1 MGSISLALIN
11 TYDMTELLSAQLI
24 ESALKDCKQ
33 PKHIYI
39 GYSGGVDS
47 HVLLHLCA
55 THPKLKPLISA
66 VYVHHGLQLAADD
79 WAEHCQKTASLLGV
93 HCQVLRVNAKPSLG
107 ESPEEAARNARY
119 TALNVLMASDD
130 LLLVAQHRDDQLET
144 VLLQLLRGG
153 GLPGLSAMPEC
164 TAFGLGRLLRPLLNS
179 SKSAIDAYAQTHGLN
194 WVEDPS
200 NQSHDYDR
208 NYLRNAI
215 LPLLKQRWPA
225 CDKTVA
231 RSARHCADAQVV
243 ISAVSEQLFLQVFNS
258 DDQTLIISQL
268 RSFQTHEQALIIRHW
283 FQYFTLKMPS
293 SAFVARVQSEI
304 VNARL
309 DSDPIVARQHYC
321 VRRYRDKLYCLP
333 TLMPSQLAA
342 VVWPTGQ
349 LSLTLSNQQVLTWS
363 AASTGIN
370 RALWQAST
378 IKVCA
383 RQGGEKIRL
392 PGRSGHHT
400 LKKLFQELDIPT
412 WQRETLPLIYLD
424 GQLAA
429 VADLWISA
437 DFYSEEP
444 GNCLTLRLQSPLKL

>member
-1 MGSISLALIN
+1 
-11 TYDMTELLSAQLI
+11 MTEPLSSHLI
-24 ESALKDCKQ
+24 ESALSHCKP

-55 THPKLKPLISA
+55 THPKLKPLITA
-66 VYVHHGLQLAADD
+66 VYVHHGLQLMADD
-79 WAEHCQKTASLLGV
+79 WAKHCQKTASLLGV
-93 HCQVLRVNAKPSLG
+93 HCQVLRVDAKPMLG

-119 TALNVLMASDD
+119 SALKTLMNSDD
-130 LLLVAQHRDDQLET
+130 VLLVAQHRDDQLET

-153 GLPGLSAMPEC
+153 GLRGLSAMPEN
-164 TAFGLGRLLRPLLNS
+164 TAFGLGRLLRPLLNVA
-179 SKSAIDAYAQTHGLN
+179 KPAIDVYARIHGLS

-258 DDQTLIISQL
+258 HDQTLFISQL
-268 RSFQTHEQALIIRHW
+268 TACPAHEQALIIRHW
-283 FQYFTLKMPS
+283 FKHLKLKMPS
-293 SAFVARVQSEI
+293 SAFIARVQSEI
-304 VNARL
+304 LNARL

-333 TLMPSQLAA
+333 SLVPAQFEA
-342 VVWPTGQ
+342 VTWLTGQ
-349 LSLTLSNQQVLTWS
+349 PSLTLSNKKTLTWLPS
-363 AASTGIN
+363 STGIN
-370 RALWQAST
+370 RSLWQDAT
-378 IKVCA
+378 IKVCI

-400 LKKLFQELDIPT
+400 LKKLFQEADIPT
-412 WQRETLPLIYLD
+412 WERETLPLIYLD

-429 VADLWISA
+429 VSDLWVSA
-437 DFYSEEP
+437 DFYSEEVD
-444 GNCLTLRLQSPLKL
+444 NCLTLRLQSPHE

>member
-1 MGSISLALIN
+1 
-11 TYDMTELLSAQLI
+11 MTERLSSQLI
-24 ESALKDCKQ
+24 DSALSHGNS

-55 THPKLKPLISA
+55 ADPKLKPLMTA

-79 WAEHCQKTASLLGV
+79 WATHCQKTASLLGIP
-93 HCQVLRVNAKPSLG
+93 CQVLRVNAKPTLG

-119 TALNVLMASDD
+119 SAFKTLMTSDD
-130 LLLVAQHRDDQLET
+130 VLLVAQHREDQLET

-153 GLPGLSAMPEC
+153 GLRGLSAMPEN
-164 TAFGLGRLLRPLLNS
+164 TALGLGRLLRPLLNIA
-179 SKSAIDAYAQTHGLN
+179 KSTIDTYAQTHDLS
-194 WVEDPS
+194 WVEDPT
-200 NQSHDYDR
+200 NQSDDYDR

-243 ISAVSEQLFLQVFNS
+243 ISAVSEQLFLQVFNN
-258 DDQTLIISQL
+258 DDQTLAISQL
-268 RSFQTHEQALIIRHW
+268 SAYPVHEQALIIRHW
-283 FQYFTLKMPS
+283 FQHLKLKMPS
-293 SAFVARVQSEI
+293 QAFVARVQSELL
-304 VNARL
+304 NARL
-309 DSDPIVARQHYC
+309 DSDPIVSRQHYG

-333 TLMPSQLAA
+333 TLVTAQFES
-342 VVWPTGQ
+342 VSWPKDA
-349 LSLTLSNQQVLTWS
+349 LSLILSNQKILICEP
-363 AASTGIN
+363 STAGIN
-370 RALWQAST
+370 RLKWQDAIVT
-378 IKVCA
+378 VCA
-383 RQGGEKIRL
+383 RQGGEKISL
-392 PGRSGHHT
+392 SGRSGHHT
-400 LKKLFQELDIPT
+400 LKKLFQEANIPT

-437 DFYSEEP
+437 DFYSEDVD
-444 GNCLTLRLQSPLKL
+444 NCLTLRLQNSL

>member
-1 MGSISLALIN
+1 
-11 TYDMTELLSAQLI
+11 MTERLSSQLI
-24 ESALKDCKQ
+24 ESALSHCNQ

-55 THPKLKPLISA
+55 AHPKLKPLITA

-79 WAEHCQKTASLLGV
+79 WAEHCQKTASQLGV
-93 HCQVLRVNAKPSLG
+93 HCQVLRVDAKPALG

-119 TALNVLMASDD
+119 TAFKTLMTSDD
-130 LLLVAQHRDDQLET
+130 VLLVAQHRDDQLET
-144 VLLQLLRGG
+144 VFLQLLRGS
-153 GLPGLSAMPEC
+153 GLRGLSAMPES
-164 TAFGLGRLLRPLLNS
+164 TVFGLGRLLRPLLDI
-179 SKSAIDAYAQTHGLN
+179 SKSSIDAYAQVHGLN

-200 NQSHDYDR
+200 NQSDDYDR

-243 ISAVSEQLFLQVFNS
+243 ISAVSEQLFLQVFNK
-258 DDQTLIISQL
+258 DDKTLIISQL
-268 RSFQTHEQALIIRHW
+268 RTYPIYEQALIIRHW
-283 FQYFTLKMPS
+283 FQGLKLKMPS
-293 SAFVARVQSEI
+293 SAFIARMQSELLC
-304 VNARL
+304 ARL
-309 DSDPIVARQHYC
+309 DSDPIVARQHNC

-333 TLMPSQLAA
+333 VLVTAQLAM
-342 VVWPTGQ
+342 VDWPTDQ
-349 LSLTLSNQQVLTWS
+349 LSIGLSNQTTLTCVPS
-363 AASTGIN
+363 SRGIN
-370 RALWQAST
+370 SALWQKST

-400 LKKLFQELDIPT
+400 LKKLFQEADIPT
-412 WQRETLPLIYLD
+412 WERETMPLIYLG

-437 DFYSEEP
+437 DFYSEDVD
-444 GNCLTLRLQSPLKL
+444 NCLILRLQSSLES

>member
-1 MGSISLALIN
+1 
-11 TYDMTELLSAQLI
+11 MTEQLSSHLI
-24 ESALKDCKQ
+24 DTALSHGNP

-55 THPKLKPLISA
+55 ANPKFKALITA
-66 VYVHHGLQLAADD
+66 VYVHHGLQVAADA

-93 HCQVLRVNAKPSLG
+93 HCQVLRVDAKPSLG

-119 TALNVLMASDD
+119 SALKTLMKSDD
-130 LLLVAQHRDDQLET
+130 VLLVAQHRDDQLET

-153 GLPGLSAMPEC
+153 GLRGLSAMPEN
-164 TAFGLGRLLRPLLNS
+164 TALGLGRLLRPLLNVA
-179 SKSAIDAYAQTHGLN
+179 KSTIDTYAQTHGLS

-215 LPLLKQRWPA
+215 LPLLKRRWPA

-243 ISAVSEQLFLQVFNS
+243 ISAVSEQLFLQVFNK
-258 DDQTLIISQL
+258 DDQTLAISQL
-268 RSFQTHEQALIIRHW
+268 RSFQTHKQALIIRHW
-283 FQYFTLKMPS
+283 FQHLKLKMPS
-293 SAFVARVQSEI
+293 QAFVARVQSELLS
-304 VNARL
+304 ARL
-309 DSDPIVARQHYC
+309 DSDPIVSRQHHG

-333 TLMPSQLAA
+333 TLIPAQFEAVTWPIEQPSF
-342 VVWPTGQ
+342 
-349 LSLTLSNQQVLTWS
+349 TLSNQKVLTCELS
-363 AASTGIN
+363 SSGIN
-370 RALWQAST
+370 RSLWQEST
-378 IKVCA
+378 ITVCA

-392 PGRSGHHT
+392 LGRRGRHT
-400 LKKLFQELDIPT
+400 LKKLFQEADIPT
-412 WQRETLPLIYLD
+412 WERETLPLIYID

-437 DFYSEEP
+437 DFYSEDVD
-444 GNCLTLRLQSPLKL
+444 NCLILRLQNSL

>member
-1 MGSISLALIN
+1 
-11 TYDMTELLSAQLI
+11 MTGPLSSQLI
-24 ESALKDCKQ
+24 DSALSYGNP

-55 THPKLKPLISA
+55 ANPKIKSLITA
-66 VYVHHGLQLAADD
+66 VYVHHGLQIAADA
-79 WAEHCQKTASLLGV
+79 WAQHCQKTASLLGV
-93 HCQVLRVNAKPSLG
+93 HCQVLRVDAKPMLG

-119 TALNVLMASDD
+119 SALKTLMNSDD
-130 LLLVAQHRDDQLET
+130 VLLVAQHRDDQLET

-153 GLPGLSAMPEC
+153 GLRGLSAMPEN
-164 TAFGLGRLLRPLLNS
+164 TAFGLGRLLRPLLNVA
-179 SKSAIDAYAQTHGLN
+179 KPDIDVYAQIHGLS

-215 LPLLKQRWPA
+215 LPMLKQRWPA

-258 DDQTLIISQL
+258 DDQTLFISQL
-268 RSFQTHEQALIIRHW
+268 TTYPVHEQALIIRHW
-283 FQYFTLKMPS
+283 FKHLKLKMPS
-293 SAFVARVQSEI
+293 STFIARVQSEI
-304 VNARL
+304 LNARL

-333 TLMPSQLAA
+333 SLVPAQFEA
-342 VVWPTGQ
+342 VTWLTGQ
-349 LSLTLSNQQVLTWS
+349 PSLTLSNKKTLTWLPS
-363 AASTGIN
+363 STGIN
-370 RALWQAST
+370 RSLWQDAT
-378 IKVCA
+378 IKVCI

-400 LKKLFQELDIPT
+400 LKKLFQEADIPT
-412 WQRETLPLIYLD
+412 WERETLPLIYLD

-429 VADLWISA
+429 VSDLWVSA
-437 DFYSEEP
+437 DFYSEEVD
-444 GNCLTLRLQSPLKL
+444 NCLTLRLQSPLES

>member
-1 MGSISLALIN
+1 
-11 TYDMTELLSAQLI
+11 MTGPLSSQLI
-24 ESALKDCKQ
+24 DSALSHCNP

-55 THPKLKPLISA
+55 ANPKLKTLITA
-66 VYVHHGLQLAADD
+66 VYVHHGLQVAADA
-79 WAEHCQKTASLLGV
+79 WAQHCQKTASLLGV
-93 HCQVLRVNAKPSLG
+93 HFQVLRVDAKPTLG

-119 TALNVLMASDD
+119 SALKTLMKCDD
-130 LLLVAQHRDDQLET
+130 VLLVAQHRDDQLET

-153 GLPGLSAMPEC
+153 GLRGLSAMPEN
-164 TAFGLGRLLRPLLNS
+164 TAFGLGRLLRPLLNVA
-179 SKSAIDAYAQTHGLN
+179 KPAIDAYAQTHGLS

-258 DDQTLIISQL
+258 DDQTLTISQL
-268 RSFQTHEQALIIRHW
+268 TTYPAHEQALIIRHW
-283 FQYFTLKMPS
+283 FQGLKLKMPTQ
-293 SAFVARVQSEI
+293 AFVARVQTEI
-304 VNARL
+304 LCARP
-309 DSDPIVARQHYC
+309 DSDPIVSRQHYG
-321 VRRYRDKLYCLP
+321 VRRYRDKLYCL
-333 TLMPSQLAA
+333 LSLQLVKFDALA
-342 VVWPTGQ
+342 WPTGQ
-349 LSLTLSNQQVLTWS
+349 ISLALSNQKTLTYLPSS
-363 AASTGIN
+363 AGIS
-370 RALWQAST
+370 RSLWQHAT
-378 IKVCA
+378 IKVCT

-400 LKKLFQELDIPT
+400 LKKLFQEADIPT
-412 WQRETLPLIYLD
+412 WERETLPLIYLD

-429 VADLWISA
+429 VSDLWVSA
-437 DFYSEEP
+437 DFYSEEVD
-444 GNCLTLRLQSPLKL
+444 NCLTLRLQRYIES